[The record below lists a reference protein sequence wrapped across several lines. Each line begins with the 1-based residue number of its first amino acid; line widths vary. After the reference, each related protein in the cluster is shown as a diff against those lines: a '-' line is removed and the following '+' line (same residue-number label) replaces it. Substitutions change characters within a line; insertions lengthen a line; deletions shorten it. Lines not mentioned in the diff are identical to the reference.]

1 MERTKTREK
10 KKGAR
15 GRVTNSKLNGGTG
28 VSPTIT
34 PTTSFYGSGGLRSS
48 GSHDVTQSVTD
59 CQQTPTM
66 SRANFYESNE
76 DGAGFY
82 WTPGRRLP
90 FGPSSDPSSQF
101 CHDVRDYG
109 SAGVE
114 SANSSASASIE
125 RLFSSLEN
133 TLDSKLSN
141 LCEKVDNMT
150 SRMQLLEKRQEAL
163 EEEIRLSSPSVSS
176 SPVTTPGSGN
186 RRRRTPVA
194 LQVT

>member
-1 MERTKTREK
+1 M
-10 KKGAR
+10 A
-15 GRVTNSKLNGGTG
+15 VLDQ
-28 VSPTIT
+28 VVAMM
-34 PTTSFYGSGGLRSS
+34 LRSLS
-48 GSHDVTQSVTD
+48 
-59 CQQTPTM
+59 QTVSKPQRCLGLIFMKGMCLLHLTYHCFM
-66 SRANFYESNE
+66 YNYYASCSNE